1 MVNSLPIIDEL
12 LPNAYATAITQ
23 IIYFLIAFIIVY
35 LIGKLAVIPL
45 IRKILQ
51 KNDVEEHARQ
61 PLLKITKFAVIFIGI
76 AIAFGFAGF
85 GNFLTA
91 FATIA
96 AAGTLAI
103 GFAMKDIIGNFV
115 SGVFIYTEKPFK
127 IGDWIQW
134 DGHEGVVEG
143 ISLRVSRI
151 RTFDNELLTVPNSQL
166 TNNVVKNPVAKDKL
180 RLKFLFGIAYEDDIS
195 KASEIIVKKAEE
207 HEEILDEPEPSV
219 RVTELADS
227 YVGLQ
232 SRIWIKDPNRS
243 DFIKTKSDYV
253 KSVKET
259 FDEEDIEI
267 PFPQV
272 DLSGTVDITD
282 IE

>member
-1 MVNSLPIIDEL
+1 M
-12 LPNAYATAITQ
+12 
-23 IIYFLIAFIIVY
+23 
-35 LIGKLAVIPL
+35 
-45 IRKILQ
+45 
-51 KNDVEEHARQ
+51 
-61 PLLKITKFAVIFIGI
+61 
-76 AIAFGFAGF
+76 
-85 GNFLTA
+85 
-91 FATIA
+91 
-96 AAGTLAI
+96 
-103 GFAMKDIIGNFV
+103 
-115 SGVFIYTEKPFK
+115 
-127 IGDWIQW
+127 
-134 DGHEGVVEG
+134 
-143 ISLRVSRI
+143 
-151 RTFDNELLTVPNSQL
+151 
-166 TNNVVKNPVAKDKL
+166 
-180 RLKFLFGIAYEDDIS
+180 
-195 KASEIIVKKAEE
+195 KKAEE

-253 KSVKET
+253 QSVKET